1 MSAGLLPEVFLA
13 FAYLLVP
20 GVGLC
25 VASRLTLGRSLL
37 TSIAVAFGL
46 GFAGVGLGSLLLV
59 LVGVFAPITLLI
71 LWVVLTAAAWIF
83 AARNG
88 SPRKHLDGWRR
99 HASADLLAT
108 VVTAAV
114 VAGFGVVRWTVAPV
128 ANIAPTALRY
138 WADAV
143 EIADAGRLPKGTL
156 QWGLVIEPTT
166 SKVVLNAFNAGA
178 SVLLGRDP
186 IEPAGALLFVVSI
199 ALMITAIA
207 LFQASGMVRLA
218 PLGAILLFAN
228 ALTGSELTTDLNFN
242 LAEDWGRSVGLS
254 AVLGAVVVLTRAS
267 GDVGEPGPDAVPP
280 SPVLAAIVP
289 GLLLGVAAG
298 THLVAA
304 AAAIAMVCALA
315 LALMVVRRRVKAIAI
330 RGGMI
335 LAAAAALGALVLV
348 IPPGDLGFE
357 GAGGTDRY
365 RELRAEL
372 GLPPGFDPTRFI
384 VTHDMDAAGES
395 PEVGILAV
403 GEAFAYRAIGQRVP
417 NERIPAEEL
426 PALFLI
432 GPTIVG
438 LLLLVAAALRA
449 PRDLAT
455 TMLWAAVFASVLFA
469 VGVAFALRYDLFVLE
484 VFGDRRLFT
493 YALIPYV
500 MIMLAAGEWALRSI
514 GEGGLSRTRAVSG
527 ASLALVVV
535 GALVF
540 LPHATWAH
548 ASDRGSLEDQLQLL
562 RWLGDHV
569 PCEGRVL
576 ANRRTLGTF
585 ESIAGRPAILEGMG
599 PHIRPSI
606 LMRAIEEISH
616 ARAFFREP
624 RRRSDY
630 LEQRGVAAVVI
641 ATSGN
646 PFGGY
651 PALGGGVRIHQLEDL
666 EVLREAFGNPSG
678 TVYLVEG
685 FRPDPSLPTVAGRPG
700 FGC

>member
-20 GVGLC
+20 GIGLC
-25 VASRLTLGRSLL
+25 IASRLTLGRSLL
-37 TSIAVAFGL
+37 TCLGVAFGM

-59 LVGVFAPITLLI
+59 LLGVFTPITLAI
-71 LWVVLTAAAWIF
+71 LWGVLAAGAWIL
-83 AARNG
+83 AVRNG
-88 SPRKHLDGWRR
+88 SPRMHLDGWRR
-99 HASADLLAT
+99 SASADPLAT
-108 VVTAAV
+108 AVTVATI
-114 VAGFGVVRWTVAPV
+114 AGFAVVRWTVAPV

-143 EIADAGRLPKGTL
+143 EIADAGRLPEGTL
-156 QWGLVIEPTT
+156 QWGIVIEPTT

-207 LFQASGMVRLA
+207 LFRGSGMVRLA

-228 ALTGSELTTDLNFN
+228 GLTGSELTTDLNFN
-242 LAEDWGRSVGLS
+242 LAEDWGRAVGLS
-254 AVLGAVVVLTRAS
+254 AVLAAVVVFARPS
-267 GDVGEPGPDAVPP
+267 EQEEEPRSDAGPR

-289 GLLLGVAAG
+289 GVLLGVAAG

-304 AAAIAMVCALA
+304 SAAIAMVCALA
-315 LALMVVRRRVKAIAI
+315 LALMLVRRRVKPLAI
-330 RGGMI
+330 RVGVI
-335 LAAAAALGALVLV
+335 LAAAAALGTLVLV

-365 RELRAEL
+365 RELREEL

-384 VTHDMDAAGES
+384 VTHDMEAAGEA
-395 PEVGILAV
+395 PEVGVLAV

-426 PALFLI
+426 PVLFLI
-432 GPTIVG
+432 GPTV
-438 LLLLVAAALRA
+438 LALLLVGLAARWA
-449 PRDLAT
+449 PRDLAA
-455 TMLWAAVFASVLFA
+455 TMLWAALFASVLFA

-500 MIMLAAGEWALRSI
+500 TIVLAAGEWALRSI
-514 GEGGLSRTRAVSG
+514 GDDGVSRTRIVSG
-527 ASLALVVV
+527 ASLAVVVV

-548 ASDRGSLEDQLQLL
+548 ASDRGALENQLQLL

-585 ESIAGRPAILEGMG
+585 ESVAGRPAVLEGMG

-606 LMRAIEEISH
+606 LTRAIEEISR
-616 ARAFFREP
+616 ASAFFREP
-624 RRRSDY
+624 RRRSGY

-666 EVLREAFGNPSG
+666 EVLREAFRNPSG

-685 FRPDPSLPTVAGRPG
+685 FRPDPSLPQVAGRPG